1 MIKCR
6 YVGRGE
12 KIKGFLLRMPLIYLS
27 DIVRACC
34 CDRPI
39 RTLWAIASYSLSL
52 SLKFMI
58 QNLERFF
65 RRIPKFFTFCIVS
78 LQETGKSR
86 QNPEACPVGSLDWM
100 LCKQSITNLTI
111 FQMIKTLAKNASLF
125 RSWHFYQTNFEG
137 FIAKR
142 RRIVKWLLFNYS
154 RVQRFRNTNITLPTI
169 VNAQQKYSW

>member
-1 MIKCR
+1 
-6 YVGRGE
+6 
-12 KIKGFLLRMPLIYLS
+12 MPLCRQRRKNKRIFIKNAIDLFVWHCEGMLLWQTYKNALS
-27 DIVRACC
+27 YRE
-34 CDRPI
+34 
-39 RTLWAIASYSLSL
+39 LLSL